1 MFNVID
7 IPKPKEEK
15 TTVKEPLPMLHTL
28 FIGSTGQ
35 GKTNLI
41 LNMILRNKMYGYLSY
56 YKKIYILSPSACID
70 NSFAIVNEYIDD
82 RSNKKNSK
90 LASIELIPEYNNEIL
105 EDIIEEI
112 KEDKERG
119 RTLILLDDC
128 MNELSSNIKQVQT
141 LFSRGRHYKISVWVS
156 TQSYKKINKV
166 LRTNSN
172 DIIIFGD
179 SSKRELSDLYEEFG
193 TGSFEEFFEMY
204 QKATEQQYSFLQI
217 RAKYGKKRRYTSNFN
232 KFL

>member
-1 MFNVID
+1 MFDVIN

-15 TTVKEPLPMLHTL
+15 AGIKEPLPQLHTL

-56 YKKIYILSPSACID
+56 YKKIYILSPSACVD
-70 NSFAIVNEYIDD
+70 NSFDIVNEYIDD
-82 RSNKKNSK
+82 RSNKKKSK

-112 KEDKERG
+112 KEDTDRE

-141 LFSRGRHYKISVWVS
+141 LFSRGRHYKISVWIS
-156 TQSYKKINKV
+156 TQSYKKIPKV

-193 TGSFEEFFEMY
+193 TASFEEFFEMY
-204 QKATEQQYSFLQI
+204 QKATSEPYSFLQI
-217 RAKYGKKRRYTSNFN
+217 RSKYGKKKRYTSNFN